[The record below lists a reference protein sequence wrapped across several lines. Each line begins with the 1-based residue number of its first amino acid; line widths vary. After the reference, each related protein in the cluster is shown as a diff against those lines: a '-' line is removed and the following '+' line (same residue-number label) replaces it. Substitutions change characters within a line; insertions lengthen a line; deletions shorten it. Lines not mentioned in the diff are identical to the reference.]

1 MTGVRE
7 RSRSTCNLKYDEYI
21 YNNTRCRM
29 IITPFSSRI
38 YLSQYMKPL
47 NIIHNINF

>member
-1 MTGVRE
+1 
-7 RSRSTCNLKYDEYI
+7 
-21 YNNTRCRM
+21 M

-47 NIIHNINF
+47 NIIHNINIYKMDRYIYINYELIKG

>member
-1 MTGVRE
+1 MQE

-21 YNNTRCRM
+21 YNNTRSRM
-29 IITPFSSRI
+29 IITPFSPRI

-47 NIIHNINF
+47 NIIHSM